1 MDKNTFYLVQSSWI
15 IHLYQNQ
22 RVIPSITGILAK
34 VAMLLYIHI
43 CIYLYYL
50 YIKASESLDP
60 W

>member
-22 RVIPSITGILAK
+22 RVIPSIIGILTK
-34 VAMLLYIHI
+34 VAMLPYIYI

-50 YIKASESLDP
+50 YIKAPVSLDP